1 MNFFRLFQNVILRHL
16 RYEWG
21 KLLLAI
27 AGVAIGVAVF
37 VSIRLANTTAF
48 QAFTTSLDVVTGK
61 ANLQAL
67 SNDGLGFDER
77 FIVQLRRSPAVIGA
91 APAIEQ
97 YAQVEDSL
105 ELARPGSG
113 TPLLVFGIDVFA
125 ENAFRT
131 YEFQESAAGGDAGL
145 QFLLQ
150 RNAIIIT
157 DKLARQYNLQRG
169 DSIRLV
175 ANGART
181 AFQVVGIVKPEGT
194 ASALGGNFA
203 LLDIASAQEV
213 FGRIGRLD
221 RIDLLVP
228 AEEREQLR
236 EYLAETAPPGVVV
249 REPQSRGAEATRML
263 ESFDLNLTAL
273 AFIALFVSMFII
285 YNTMLT
291 NTLRRRR
298 ELGILRALGATRSTI
313 VALFLGEATLIGL
326 LGVAVG
332 LPVGIMLARLA
343 LDQVTR
349 TITALYI
356 LTVTDELAIDPATLV
371 LGGVIGLLASVVS
384 ALPAALEGA
393 RAHPRETFSVQTF
406 ETKVSLNLKRI
417 FTGTALALIAA
428 YAASYFGEK
437 LMSPELG
444 FASAGLLLLGVAL
457 LTPAVVS
464 GAGRLFGRVIRRLFG
479 VEGELANAYLL
490 ASLGRSSTAIAAL
503 MTAIAMLIGVSTMVD
518 SFRRTVEYWMRQTVT
533 ADLYITVASNRL
545 SAAAVTPIP
554 EPVWRYVDTL
564 QGVRIVDALRR
575 LKVGYQDGSIFV
587 SGATFNAPESDAPL
601 AFQEGGRWNDIMSA
615 LDSGAVVVS
624 EGFGMRYGK
633 GMGDTITIATPSGPQ
648 SFRIAGIF
656 YDYSSDAGS
665 VMLKREPFMRLFA
678 DSALNSIAIHLRD
691 PSVMEQVR
699 ENIERSF
706 AGRYSLVVYSNRAL
720 RADALDIFD
729 QTFAITYALQLVAVI
744 VAAIGVANTL
754 AALVV
759 ERSREI
765 GILKAVGATAGQIR
779 KMTLVQAGLIGAASQ
794 FLGAGAGLLLS
805 MILIYVINRV
815 SFGWTIQLTIS
826 PEILVLSGLL
836 VILTA
841 FLAGLVPAN
850 AAARKPVAD
859 VVKAE

>member
-27 AGVAIGVAVF
+27 VGVAIGVAVF

-48 QAFTTSLDVVTGK
+48 EAFTTSLDVVTGK
-61 ANLQAL
+61 ANLQVL

-77 FIVQLRRSPAVIGA
+77 FIAQLRRSPAVIGA

-113 TPLLVFGIDVFA
+113 MPLLVFGIDVFA

-131 YEFQESAAGGDAGL
+131 YEFQESAGGGDVGL

-157 DKLARQYNLQRG
+157 DKLARQYRLQRG
-169 DSIRLV
+169 DSIRLI
-175 ANGART
+175 ANGSRI
-181 AFQVVGIVKPEGT
+181 AFQVMGIVKPEGT

-228 AEEREQLR
+228 SEEREQLS

-249 REPQSRGAEATRML
+249 REPQSRGSQATRML

-298 ELGILRALGATRSTI
+298 ELGILRALGATRTTI

-332 LPVGIMLARLA
+332 LPVGIVLARLA

-349 TITALYI
+349 TITTLYI
-356 LTVTDELAIDPATLV
+356 LTVTDELMIDPATLV
-371 LGGVIGLLASVVS
+371 LGGVIGLLASVIS

-428 YAASYFGEK
+428 YAASFLGDM

-444 FASAGLLLLGVAL
+444 FVSAGLLLLGVAL
-457 LTPAVVS
+457 LTPAVIS
-464 GAGRLFGRVIRRLFG
+464 GAGRLFGRLIRRLFG

-545 SAAAVTPIP
+545 SASAVTPIP

-564 QGVRIVDALRR
+564 QGVRIIDALRR

-587 SGATFNAPESDAPL
+587 SGATFNAPESEAPL
-601 AFQEGGRWNDIMSA
+601 AFQEGGKWNDIMAA

-624 EGFGMRYGK
+624 EGFGLRYGK
-633 GMGDTITIATPSGPQ
+633 GMSDTITIATPTGTQ
-648 SFRIAGIF
+648 SLKIAGIF

-691 PSVMEQVR
+691 TSAMEQVR
-699 ENIERSF
+699 QNIERSF

-720 RADALDIFD
+720 RDDALEIFD

-794 FLGAGAGLLLS
+794 FLGVGAGLLLS

-836 VILTA
+836 VIVTA
-841 FLAGLVPAN
+841 FIAGLVPAN